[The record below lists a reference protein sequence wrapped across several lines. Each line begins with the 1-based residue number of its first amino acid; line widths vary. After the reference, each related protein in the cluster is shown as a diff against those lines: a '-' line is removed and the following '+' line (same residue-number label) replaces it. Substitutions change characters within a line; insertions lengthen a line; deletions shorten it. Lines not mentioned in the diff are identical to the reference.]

1 MLLTGDLHVFVLCRV
16 FCFQFLLRVQQQ
28 GASTPL
34 LASME
39 SICAF
44 FFLLR
49 TVTCCL
55 SILTV
60 SCSYLF
66 RQCVCVHM
74 CCCVCAYVCAHSC
87 RGQLWVL
94 VFAFHLLW
102 GKASCLL
109 LYVPACPTHK
119 LLKTLLCLPS
129 VSPEE
134 YCDYRCL
141 LPCSA
146 FSMFSASNLGH
157 LTCVASIL
165 PTFKLLLKGFTSN

>member
-1 MLLTGDLHVFVLCRV
+1 MFLCFVVFSVSNFFCVCSSRGFHSTSGFDGKYLC
-16 FCFQFLLRVQQQ
+16 
-28 GASTPL
+28 
-34 LASME
+34 
-39 SICAF
+39 F
-44 FFLLR
+44 FFLLC

-66 RQCVCVHM
+66 RQCVCIHM

>member
-1 MLLTGDLHVFVLCRV
+1 MFSVSNSFCVCSSRGFHSTSGFSGKYLC
-16 FCFQFLLRVQQQ
+16 
-28 GASTPL
+28 S
-34 LASME
+34 
-39 SICAF
+39 
-44 FFLLR
+44 FFLLG

-66 RQCVCVHM
+66 RQCVCVCTRM
-74 CCCVCAYVCAHSC
+74 CCVCTYVCVHPC
-87 RGQLWVL
+87 RGWCLPSIFFEARPL
-94 VFAFHLLW
+94 VCYCMYQH
-102 GKASCLL
+102 
-109 LYVPACPTHK
+109 VQPTSSWR
-119 LLKTLLCLPS
+119 LLCLPS